1 MADSADDDFFD
12 ALADRP
18 PADLPQQERRR
29 AEWLRAAILA
39 HDSDAD
45 VPDHARQQELD
56 RLLLRLRREG
66 LLEKRRTLAPY
77 AIAAL
82 LVIGIGAL
90 VLAPGAWMRGLIEE
104 PTVIRGGGHLQV
116 IEADNAD
123 QRIETIVMALR
134 AQGIEA
140 VTYPLGIHRGLNAAV
155 PVDKRAA
162 VAKALKPMGIDLPA
176 DGELRLEI
184 RVVEKKAG

>member
-1 MADSADDDFFD
+1 MADSADDDFFE
-12 ALADRP
+12 ALAGRP
-18 PADLPQQERRR
+18 RADLPQQERQQ
-29 AEWLRAAILA
+29 AELLRAAILE
-39 HDSDAD
+39 HERRVD
-45 VPDHARQQELD
+45 VPDSSRQQELD

-66 LLEKRRTLAPY
+66 LLEKRRALAPY

-82 LVIGIGAL
+82 LVLGVGAL
-90 VLAPGAWMRGLIEE
+90 VLAPSAWMRGLIEE
-104 PTVIRGGGHLQV
+104 PSVMRGGGRLQV

-123 QRIETIVMALR
+123 QRIATIVMALR

-162 VAKALKPMGIDLPA
+162 VAKALKPLGIDLPA
-176 DGELRLEI
+176 DGELRLEV
-184 RVVEKKAG
+184 RPR